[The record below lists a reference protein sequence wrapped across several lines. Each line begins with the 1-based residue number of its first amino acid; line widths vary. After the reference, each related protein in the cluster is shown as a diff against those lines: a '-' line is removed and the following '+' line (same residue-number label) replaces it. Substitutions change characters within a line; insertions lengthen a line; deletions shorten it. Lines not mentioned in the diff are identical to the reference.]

1 MSNHH
6 AGNPQ
11 RAPHAETEPA
21 PRRTPFRLTDARHLI
36 QLPHTPHHAA
46 PPRTGSSTNPH
57 MPAAS
62 AASLPQPQHD
72 PATPT
77 PCRRAGRSVV

>member
-36 QLPHTPHHAA
+36 QLPH
-46 PPRTGSSTNPH
+46 
-57 MPAAS
+57 PAS
-62 AASLPQPQHD
+62 
-72 PATPT
+72 
-77 PCRRAGRSVV
+77 RRATAHGFQH